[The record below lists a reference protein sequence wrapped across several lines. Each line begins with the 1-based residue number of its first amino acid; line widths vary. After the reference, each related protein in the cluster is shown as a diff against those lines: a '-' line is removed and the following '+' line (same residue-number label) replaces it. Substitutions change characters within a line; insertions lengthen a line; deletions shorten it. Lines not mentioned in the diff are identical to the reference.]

1 MPQFRRARS
10 CAMTIGRL
18 KFPARRWILAGTL
31 AWVAVAVGFTLGR
44 VVLTDETA
52 TAQPGAQP
60 AGAPGQRTPPV
71 DPDATPPPG
80 ATPDTSQ
87 PLWYVPY
94 LNRNRDFPEFDGEL
108 NGIKI
113 HLHARAGDPNPR
125 GCGGSFEVALGDA
138 ALQAAV
144 SAGLISESFDIP
156 GAVPAENRPILE
168 LCDGKPQFFQQL
180 YSFPPDHARANR
192 GGGYAEIQVLVG
204 SDTAHIGQPEER
216 WTTGSVKGLPAAFL
230 RPILETPVLGD
241 SAVLVLRPGPVLLQ
255 VVCAEASLSLCQDV
269 AAEVL
274 P

>member
-1 MPQFRRARS
+1 
-10 CAMTIGRL
+10 MTIVQLNSVG
-18 KFPARRWILAGTL
+18 RRWIGAGILAG
-31 AWVAVAVGFTLGR
+31 VAVAAGFAVGR

-52 TAQPGAQP
+52 TAKPGAQS
-60 AGAPGQRTPPV
+60 AGSPGQRTPPV
-71 DPDATPPPG
+71 DPNATPPPG

-94 LNRNRDFPEFDGEL
+94 LNRNRDLPEFDGQI
-108 NGIKI
+108 NGIEI
-113 HLHARAGDPNPR
+113 HPQARAGDPNPR
-125 GCGGSFEVALGDA
+125 GCAGSFEVALGDE
-138 ALQAAV
+138 ALQTAV
-144 SAGLISESFDIP
+144 SAGLISGSFDIP
-156 GAVPAENRPILE
+156 GAVPSENRPVLE

-180 YSFPPDHARANR
+180 YSFPPGHARTNS

-216 WTTGSVKGLPAAFL
+216 WTSGSVRGLPAAFL
-230 RPILETPVLGD
+230 RPILETPVFGD